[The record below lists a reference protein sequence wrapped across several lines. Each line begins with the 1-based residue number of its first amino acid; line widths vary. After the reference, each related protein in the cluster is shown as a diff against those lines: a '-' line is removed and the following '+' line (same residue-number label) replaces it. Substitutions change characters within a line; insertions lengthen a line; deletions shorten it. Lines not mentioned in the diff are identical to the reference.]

1 VTAIERS
8 PGAIRLSLYQTANP
22 DAGSASLTFADD
34 PLALK
39 QWTIRDSRGTEVL
52 IALQDAVFGVA
63 LPNDLFATPKTRRC
77 SERRQGPV
85 SLVPIIGPQR
95 GVAGGRALPR
105 TIPSPRRLLPR
116 LCQTEGICCWGVIA
130 RRSRA
135 TST

>member
-1 VTAIERS
+1 MLLVSDGTWVDYYDSELDQLTQIPLDQTPIWFLVQQTLAFSPKITVTAIERS

-63 LPNDLFATPKTRRC
+63 LPNDLFATPETRR
-77 SERRQGPV
+77 RQN
-85 SLVPIIGPQR
+85 
-95 GVAGGRALPR
+95 GGK
-105 TIPSPRRLLPR
+105 
-116 LCQTEGICCWGVIA
+116 
-130 RRSRA
+130 SR
-135 TST
+135 